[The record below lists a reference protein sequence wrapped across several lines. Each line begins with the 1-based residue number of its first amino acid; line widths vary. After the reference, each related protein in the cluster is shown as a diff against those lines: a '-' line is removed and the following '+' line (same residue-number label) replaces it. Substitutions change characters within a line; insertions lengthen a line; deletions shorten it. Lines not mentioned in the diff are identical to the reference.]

1 MLDEA
6 TRRAN
11 RIKFVMI
18 GVVLLAPII
27 ISYTLF
33 FAGYRPGSSVNYGE
47 LLDLHK
53 LSGSGVTQDENT
65 ILRIKDLHG
74 KWVML
79 TIDSG
84 NCDQACQQKL
94 YFMRQIRTMQNK
106 DMHRIERLW
115 LVDDNVPVEDRFWE
129 EYKGTQI
136 VNARDSE
143 LLDQIPSRETQ
154 RNHIY
159 LIDPYGNLMMRFPED
174 LEPRKMSDDLKRLL
188 QVSHDEH
195 M

>member
-1 MLDEA
+1 
-6 TRRAN
+6 
-11 RIKFVMI
+11 MI
-18 GVVLLAPII
+18 GVLLLSPVV

-33 FAGYRPGSSVNYGE
+33 FTGYRPGSSMNYGE
-47 LLDLHK
+47 LIDMQK
-53 LSGSGVTQDENT
+53 LSGSGVKQRENV
-65 ILRIKDLHG
+65 ILRVKDLHG

-84 NCDQACQQKL
+84 KCDQDCQQKL

-115 LVDDNVPVEDRFWE
+115 LVDDNVPVEDRLWE
-129 EYKGTQI
+129 EYKGTLI
-136 VNARDSE
+136 VNAQDSE
-143 LLDQIPSRETQ
+143 LLDQIPTREIQ

-159 LIDPYGNLMMRFPED
+159 LIDPYGNLMMRFPEQP
-174 LEPRKMSDDLKRLL
+174 EPRKMSDDIKRLL